1 MLGPA
6 TRNIGPKYPQVPH
19 GNTTWLKYWKGPVC
33 SGKGLTG
40 TVFSERSFL
49 NMNGELVHSQNLENG
64 TCVFN
69 GNYQHLNKLIDWDGR
84 ISLRIFHILNIKK
97 IVFLSLLEPI
107 FLSDILQQLALKT
120 MKILFL

>member
-1 MLGPA
+1 MVFNFERFENQLKETWGGSRTGYACMLGPA

-69 GNYQHLNKLIDWDGR
+69 DNYQHLNKLIDWDGR
-84 ISLRIFHILNIKK
+84 ISLRIFCILNIKK
-97 IVFLSLLEPI
+97 
-107 FLSDILQQLALKT
+107 
-120 MKILFL
+120 

>member
-33 SGKGLTG
+33 SGKGLAG

-49 NMNGELVHSQNLENG
+49 NMNGELVHNQSLENG

-84 ISLRIFHILNIKK
+84 ISLRIFRILNIKK